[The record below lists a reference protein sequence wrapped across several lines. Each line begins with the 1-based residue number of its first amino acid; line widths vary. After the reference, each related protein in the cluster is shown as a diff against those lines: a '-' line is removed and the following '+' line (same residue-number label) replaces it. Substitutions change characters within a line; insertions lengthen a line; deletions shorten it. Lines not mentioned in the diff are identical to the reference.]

1 MTKRRL
7 AQYLI
12 VGALAGL
19 FVSACAG
26 VTSGQIALPEAG
38 DVLTAGPAVDM
49 SFAQTF
55 DIARPGHSAHF
66 VFEKAA
72 QPAVE
77 SLVQS
82 QMEMQMY
89 NFCSR
94 AGH

>member
-7 AQYLI
+7 VQYLI

-26 VTSGQIALPEAG
+26 VTSGQIALPETG
-38 DVLTAGPAVDM
+38 DVLTVGPALDVQL
-49 SFAQTF
+49 AQSVE
-55 DIARPGHSAHF
+55 IARPGHSAQF

-72 QPAVE
+72 QSATE
-77 SLVQS
+77 SLTQS
-82 QMEMQMY
+82 QMQLHT
-89 NFCSR
+89 FCSR